1 MKKLFI
7 LLFSFIIA
15 FTTIAP
21 LTGCGSKVSKKEVS
35 DYLAN
40 ASPETSALT
49 FYVYDG
55 STTTIR
61 YLFDKKSIRELLSDL
76 SKVKAL
82 PVADYGV
89 SKAAA
94 PFYGISI
101 GAGDLGE
108 INILFAGGYAIL
120 GDGRGYEFDYDF
132 GGVENRYAWQE
143 TDYIGG
149 LALPCSYYISLG
161 QKGWKQEFLTP
172 SDSDVNTHLVVA
184 PISESGSLL
193 ELQVTNGLG
202 MDWRYGEYWHLEAFL
217 DGTWYNLPLKKDHIV
232 HDIAFELPM
241 GESRKHTYDLGYY
254 GDLPA
259 GTYRLVIDSS
269 DANAAYVFKSTFSN
283 FPPRK

>member
-1 MKKLFI
+1 MKKVFTTLI
-7 LLFSFIIA
+7 VFIITLA
-15 FTTIAP
+15 SVAP
-21 LTGCGSKVSKKEVS
+21 LAGCGPSVSKKEVS
-35 DYLAN
+35 DYLDN

-49 FYVYDG
+49 FFVYDG

-61 YLFDKKSIRELLSDL
+61 YLFDKKSVKEILADL
-76 SKVKAL
+76 SKVKAM

-108 INILFAGGYAIL
+108 INILFAGNYAIL
-120 GDGRGYEFDYDF
+120 GDGRGYEFDYNF

-143 TDYIGG
+143 TSYIGG
-149 LALPCSYYISLG
+149 MAMPCSYFITLG
-161 QKGWKQEFLTP
+161 QNGWKQEFLTP
-172 SDSDVNTHLVVA
+172 SDSDVNERLATEKA
-184 PISESGSLL
+184 GESGTKL
-193 ELQVTNGLG
+193 ELKITNNLG
-202 MDWRYGEYWHLEAFL
+202 MDWMYGEYWHLEVFW
-217 DGTWYNLPLKKDHIV
+217 DGTWYNLPLKTDHV
-232 HDIAFELPM
+232 VLDIAFELPM

-269 DANAAYVFKSTFSN
+269 EVDAAYEFTK
-283 FPPRK
+283 